1 MGIKVRLAVLGKTQ
15 VDLLKAVRKKGFETL
30 SYGMFSSYVNEMRIQ
45 PKGERVLAACEEV
58 LAQWESAP
66 KAAGE

>member
-1 MGIKVRLAVLGKTQ
+1 MGIKVRLALMEKTQ

-30 SYGMFSSYVNEMRIQ
+30 SYGLFSAYVNELRITPQ
-45 PKGERVLAACEEV
+45 AKRVLAACEEV
-58 LAQWESAP
+58 LREWEKP